1 MRRRLFVNEQQV
13 LPWVA
18 FARLW
23 KGFLALAIC
32 LCWTALVAVA
42 QTGGQGAL
50 EGTVVD
56 ATGAMIPHAV
66 VKATNQA
73 SGVSTTH
80 TTTSAGVYQ
89 ISPLIPGIYTVT
101 VSAKGFKILNQQN
114 IEVNGMTITGYNATL
129 EVGSE
134 DITLTVTS
142 APPQLQ
148 TTNSTLG
155 DVITNKTYES
165 LPVLMGGLQR
175 DPTAF
180 ATLAPGTQSG
190 TRAPVMSGTGDY
202 LAEVYLDG
210 VPTTVSNMQG
220 DNRVVSL
227 SVPVESVDQMQ
238 VISNSPSAE
247 YQGAGGIS
255 LTTKS
260 GGNKY
265 HGTIVDFVR
274 NTAFDTWGYSAPAA
288 TQVKLV
294 NGVAT
299 TVPADK
305 PVEHQN
311 ELSVSVGGPIPFTRH
326 KGFFYANFDKYHGRS
341 GVSPSLT
348 TIPTTLMRQGNFTE
362 LGSTPLIYNPL
373 TNVCK
378 TSSSCTRTVFA
389 YGGTTNVIDP
399 AYISP
404 ISQYEQKF
412 MPTPS
417 LSGIKNN
424 YLQSGTSGYD
434 NHELTF
440 KIDYDLTNRQR
451 YSFVFTHGVRSSV
464 GYGASLP
471 LPYTDSQSSIIRPT
485 TMIVE
490 HQYILTPS
498 LVNQF
503 KYAFTRMSGPVNVPT
518 QGVTGY
524 RASDT
529 GITNLPAGQASDD
542 FPYTTFGTT
551 TAFPT
556 SQADWAGDYAYS
568 TTPNAFTLLDNLQ
581 WSKGKH
587 NLTFGI
593 QMQWLQDNNVP
604 FTGPTRYFDQQ
615 FAGTSTANYVGSS
628 LSSTATGYSY
638 ASFMLGAINNSGI
651 NRAYYQD
658 YGGRYHPVSP
668 YVQDDWKLNPNLT
681 ISLGLRWDYLPPY
694 HETADRWSFFNP
706 NGINSATGTAGQLE
720 FAGNRGSDISCNC
733 RTPVHTYWKNWG
745 PRVGLAWSANEK
757 TVIRAGFAMSYTR
770 AGGVGG
776 RANDAM
782 GSSQLGFGS
791 SMILPSTVTKGVT
804 AAPSYYLNNSAGF
817 AAAGQSNTDFGGS
830 GYVIPAQT
838 APSTSSLIQN
848 IGNYVNSSGAYV
860 TPSAAP
866 GYPDPYL
873 SGRAPEFEFFNFGIQ
888 RVLTKDLTIMVNYAG
903 SESHF
908 VAGATVPGFW
918 SRQIDPAHVALTG
931 STLAS
936 DNATN
941 ILSAQAT
948 AANIATA
955 RAADSGIVVPTWFA
969 AAGAISTVPTI
980 GRVLT
985 PYPQYSSGPA
995 PTWDNIG
1002 NISYHSLQI
1011 TLKQREWKGV
1021 SYTLNYTYSKNIGD
1035 DDTSRSAFAVP
1046 AAASSSGVAL
1056 PGNNRADR
1064 DLTDIDRPQNLNV
1077 YGVGKLPFGKGH
1089 IGHSN
1094 FFVRNV
1100 ASDWSLAGMFNY
1112 ISGTPLSIIASG
1124 CTTPSAGTC
1133 MPDLVPGMKD
1143 KVRINGSWGKGITGK
1158 NMAAVRYLNPDA
1170 FTLPNAFPLPATATS
1185 KAVAVTKI
1193 GDAPRHGLGRSPS
1206 KYNINLSLSRTF
1218 NITPD
1223 RVKFTFRADC
1233 SDVTNKVTF
1242 GGIKTTWSSAASS
1255 TFGQV
1260 TSVSGNRDF
1269 QFSGKITF

>member
-1 MRRRLFVNEQQV
+1 VRLG
-13 LPWVA
+13 
-18 FARLW
+18 
-23 KGFLALAIC
+23 KGFLLAFLIC
-32 LCWTALVAVA
+32 LGWTTLVVSA

-50 EGTVVD
+50 EGTITDQMKAV
-56 ATGAMIPHAV
+56 IPHAV
-66 VKATNQA
+66 VVATNQA

-80 TTTSAGVYQ
+80 ETTSAGVYQ

-101 VSAKGFKILNQQN
+101 VSAKGFKISEQKN

-129 EVGSE
+129 TVGSE
-134 DITLTVTS
+134 DITMTVTA

-175 DPTAF
+175 DPTAL

-190 TRAPVMSGTGDY
+190 TRAPIMSGTGDY

-210 VPTTVSNMQG
+210 VPTTVSGMQG
-220 DNRVVSL
+220 DNRPVSL

-238 VISNSPSAE
+238 VVSNGPSAE
-247 YQGAGGIS
+247 YQGAGAIS

-260 GGNKY
+260 GGDKY
-265 HGTIVDFVR
+265 HGTIVDFIR
-274 NTAFDTWGYSAPAA
+274 NTAFDSWGYSAPAA
-288 TQVKLV
+288 TQVKLI
-294 NGVAT
+294 NGVST
-299 TVPADK
+299 TVKADK

-311 ELSVSVGGPIPFTRH
+311 ELSIAVGGPIPFTRH
-326 KGFFYANFDKYHGRS
+326 KGFFYANYDKYHGRS
-341 GVSPSLT
+341 GVSPALT
-348 TIPTTLMRQGNFTE
+348 TIPTTLMRTGDFTE
-362 LGSTPLIYNPL
+362 LGSTSLIYNPL
-373 TNVCK
+373 TNVCN
-378 TSSSCTRTVFA
+378 SSSTTCSRTA
-389 YGGTTNVIDP
+389 YAYNGTKNVIDP
-399 AYISP
+399 TYISP
-404 ISQYEQKF
+404 ISQYEQKY
-412 MPTPS
+412 MPDPS

-424 YLQSGTSGYD
+424 YLESGTSGYN

-440 KIDYDLTNRQR
+440 KIDYDLTKKQR
-451 YSFVFTHGVRSSV
+451 YSFVYAHGVRASV
-464 GYGASLP
+464 GYGDALP
-471 LPYTDSQSSIIRPT
+471 LPYTVGETSLIQPTNMII
-485 TMIVE
+485 E
-490 HQYILTPS
+490 HQYILTPRI
-498 LVNQF
+498 VNQF
-503 KYAFTRMSGPVNVPT
+503 KYAFTRTSGPITVPT
-518 QGVTGY
+518 EGVTGY
-524 RASDT
+524 RATDA

-556 SQADWAGDYAYS
+556 SQATWASDYAS
-568 TTPNAFTLLDNLQ
+568 NGTPNAFTIVDNLQ
-581 WSKGKH
+581 WSKGRH

-593 QMQWLQDNNVP
+593 QTQWLEDNAVT
-604 FTGPTRYFDQQ
+604 FSTATRYFDQQ
-615 FAGTSTANYVGSS
+615 FAGVSTANYVGTS

-638 ASFMLGAINNSGI
+638 ASFLLGAINNSGI
-651 NRAYYQD
+651 SRNYYTD
-658 YGGRYHPVSP
+658 LGGRYHPVSP
-668 YVQDDWKLNPNLT
+668 YVQDDWKVNPNLT

-694 HETADRWSFFNP
+694 HEAADRWSFFNP
-706 NGINSATGTAGQLE
+706 NGINSVTGTAGELE
-720 FAGNRGSDISCNC
+720 FAGHRGAAISCNC

-776 RANDAM
+776 RANDAT
-782 GSSQLGFGS
+782 GAGQLGFGS

-804 AAPSYYLNNSAGF
+804 AAPSYYLNNSTGF
-817 AAAGQSNTDFGGS
+817 AAAGSSNTDFGGS

-838 APSTSSLIQN
+838 APSVSSLTQDM
-848 IGNYVNSSGAYV
+848 GNYVSSGSYV
-860 TPSAAP
+860 TPSTAP
-866 GYPDPYL
+866 GYADPYL
-873 SGRAPEFEFFNFGIQ
+873 SGRAPEFEFFNFGVQ

-908 VAGATVPGFW
+908 VAGATVPGMW

-931 STLAS
+931 STLAA
-936 DNATN
+936 DKATN

-955 RAADSGIVVPTWFA
+955 QAADSGIVVPSWFA

-985 PYPQYSSGPA
+985 PYPQYSSAPT

-1011 TLKQREWKGV
+1011 TLKQREWKGL
-1021 SYTLNYTYSKNIGD
+1021 SYTLNYTYSKDIGD
-1035 DDTSRSAFAVP
+1035 DGTSRSAYAVP
-1046 AAASSSGVAL
+1046 ADASSSGKAL

-1064 DLTDIDRPQNLNV
+1064 DLTNIDRPQNLNL

-1089 IGHSN
+1089 IGGSN
-1094 FFVRNV
+1094 FFVRKV
-1100 ASDWSLAGMFNY
+1100 ASGWSLAGMFNY
-1112 ISGTPLSIIASG
+1112 ISGTPLSIIATG

-1158 NMAAVRYLNPDA
+1158 NMAAVRYLNSAA
-1170 FTLPNAFPLPATATS
+1170 FTLPNAFALPSTAKST
-1185 KAVAVTKI
+1185 AVAVTKI
-1193 GDAPRHGLGRSPS
+1193 GDAPRHGLGSTPS
-1206 KYNINLSLSRTF
+1206 KYNINLSLSRSF
-1218 NITPD
+1218 DIARD
-1223 RVKFTFRADC
+1223 VKFIFRADC
-1233 SDVTNKVTF
+1233 SDITNKVTF
-1242 GGIKTTWSSAASS
+1242 GGIGTTWSAASS
-1255 TFGQV
+1255 STFGEV

>member
-1 MRRRLFVNEQQV
+1 MRRILHDVNVVQRLTQHLRWCAVF
-13 LPWVA
+13 A
-18 FARLW
+18 FL
-23 KGFLALAIC
+23 IC
-32 LCWTALVAVA
+32 FGLGASA

-50 EGTVVD
+50 EGTVSD
-56 ATGAMIPHAV
+56 ITGAMIPHAEV
-66 VKATNQA
+66 VATNQA
-73 SGVSTTH
+73 SGVATTR
-80 TTTSAGVYQ
+80 TTTSSGVYQ

-101 VSAKGFKILNQQN
+101 VTAKGFKVLKQEN
-114 IEVNGMTITGYNATL
+114 IEVNGMTITGYSATL
-129 EVGSE
+129 SVGSA
-134 DITLTVTS
+134 DITMTVTD

-148 TTNSTLG
+148 VTNATLG
-155 DVITNKTYES
+155 DTITNKTYES

-175 DPTAF
+175 DPTAL

-190 TRAPVMSGTGDY
+190 TRAPIMSGTGDY

-210 VPTTVSNMQG
+210 IPTTVSNMQG
-220 DNRVVSL
+220 DNRTISL

-238 VISNSPSAE
+238 VVSSGPSAE
-247 YQGAGGIS
+247 YQGAGAMS

-260 GGNKY
+260 GGDKY
-265 HGTIVDFVR
+265 HGTIVDFLR

-288 TQVKLV
+288 TQIKLI

-311 ELSVSVGGPIPFTRH
+311 ELSISAGGPIPFTRH
-326 KGFFYANFDKYHGRS
+326 RGFFHANFDKYHGRS
-341 GVSPSLT
+341 GVSPSLF

-362 LGSTPLIYNPL
+362 LGTGTYIYNPL

-378 TSSSCTRTVFA
+378 NSSTCTRTAFA
-389 YGGTTNVIDP
+389 YNGTTNVIDP
-399 AYISP
+399 SYISP

-412 MPTPS
+412 MPSPS
-417 LSGIKNN
+417 LSGITNN
-424 YLQSGTSGYD
+424 YLAGGTSGYN

-440 KIDYDLTNRQR
+440 KIDYDLTSKQR

-485 TMIVE
+485 TMIIE
-490 HQYILTPS
+490 HQYVVTSQI
-498 LVNQF
+498 VNQL
-503 KYAFTRMSGPVNVPT
+503 KYAFTRMSGPVDVPT
-518 QGVTGY
+518 RGVTGY

-556 SQADWAGDYAYS
+556 SQSDWAGDYAYS
-568 TTPNAFTLLDNLQ
+568 TTPNAFTLVDNLQ

-587 NLTFGI
+587 ALTFGI
-593 QMQWLQDNNVP
+593 QTQWLQDNSVS
-604 FTGPTRYFDQQ
+604 FTSPTRYFDQQ
-615 FAGTSTANYVGSS
+615 FAGTSTANYVGTS

-638 ASFMLGAINNSGI
+638 ASYLLGAINASGI

-668 YVQDDWKLNPNLT
+668 YVQDDWKVTPNLT
-681 ISLGLRWDYLPPY
+681 VSLGLRWDYLPPY
-694 HETADRWSFFNP
+694 HETADRWSFLNP
-706 NGINSATGTAGQLE
+706 TAINSVTNTPGQLE
-720 FAGNRGSDISCNC
+720 FAGHRGADISCNC
-733 RTPVHTYWKNWG
+733 STPVHTYWKNWG
-745 PRVGLAWSANEK
+745 PRLGLAWSANEK
-757 TVIRAGFAMSYTR
+757 TVIRAGFSMSYTR

-776 RANDAM
+776 RANDAT
-782 GSSQLGFGS
+782 GASQLGFGS
-791 SMILPSTVTKGVT
+791 SMILPSTITKGVT
-804 AAPSYYLNNSAGF
+804 AAPSYYLNNSTGF
-817 AAAGQSNTDFGGS
+817 AAAGKSNTDFGGS

-838 APSTSSLIQN
+838 GPSAAALTIDM
-848 IGNYVNSSGAYV
+848 GNYLNSAGAYV
-860 TPSAAP
+860 TPSTAP

-873 SGRAPEFEFFNFGIQ
+873 SGRAPEFEFFNFGVQ

-908 VAGATVPGFW
+908 VAGATVPGLW

-941 ILSAQAT
+941 ILNAQAT
-948 AANIATA
+948 PANVTIASN
-955 RAADSGIVVPTWFA
+955 ADSSIVVPSWFA
-969 AAGAISTVPTI
+969 AAGAVSTVPTI
-980 GRVLT
+980 GRVLL
-985 PYPQYSSGPA
+985 PFPQYSSAPT

-1035 DDTSRSAFAVP
+1035 DGTSRSGYAVP
-1046 AAASSSGVAL
+1046 AAASSSGIAL

-1064 DLTDIDRPQNLNV
+1064 DLTNNDRPQNLNV

-1089 IGHSN
+1089 WGGNN

-1100 ASDWSLAGMFNY
+1100 AGGWSLAGMFSY
-1112 ISGTPLSIIASG
+1112 ISGAPLSITASG

-1133 MPDLVPGMKD
+1133 MPDLVPGMKG
-1143 KVRINGSWGKGITGK
+1143 KIRKNGSWGKGITGK
-1158 NMAAVRYLNPDA
+1158 NLSAVSYLNSDA
-1170 FTLPNAFPLPATATS
+1170 FTLPNAFALPATATS
-1185 KAVAVTKI
+1185 KAVPITKI
-1193 GDAPRHGLGRSPS
+1193 GDAPRHGLARNPS
-1206 KYNINLSLSRTF
+1206 KYNVNLSLSKTF
-1218 NITPD
+1218 DIIPNHA
-1223 RVKFTFRADC
+1223 KFTFRADC
-1233 SDVTNKVTF
+1233 SNVTNKVTF
-1242 GGIKTTWSSAASS
+1242 GGIGTTWSAASS
-1255 TFGQV
+1255 STFGKV

-1269 QFSGKITF
+1269 QFSGKVTF